1 MHSMNAAADV
11 FYYSA
16 GECEKNKTQLENT
29 TVNNTLTKQQTKWLS
44 PLEVAVRV
52 VKKIILVWKKKTQM
66 IFINKK

>member
-52 VKKIILVWKKKTQM
+52 VKK
-66 IFINKK
+66 

>member
-16 GECEKNKTQLENT
+16 GECEKNKKQLENT

-52 VKKIILVWKKKTQM
+52 VKK
-66 IFINKK
+66 

>member
-52 VKKIILVWKKKTQM
+52 VKKKSWFEKKTQM